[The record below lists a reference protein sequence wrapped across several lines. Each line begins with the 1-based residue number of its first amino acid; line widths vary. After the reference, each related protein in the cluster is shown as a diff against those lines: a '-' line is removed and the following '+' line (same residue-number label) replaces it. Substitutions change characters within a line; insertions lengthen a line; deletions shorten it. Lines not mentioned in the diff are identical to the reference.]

1 MAPSKLPDRI
11 LSTTAG
17 TDNVLAT
24 LNYSLLALLTCLDIY
39 SRRRIEHA
47 ALAVAE
53 KASGALLPGETFIAA
68 ISEGSYSRIRRTTTR
83 LRALTDRISDVRM
96 FLRLWGLLGI
106 WEWASEMWKN
116 PPRDTIVMSITWA
129 QIFASVMYQSLENGA
144 YLAQHGVVDW
154 PSEKQTRAWIWSS
167 RFWAAHVALDL
178 GRLWRLNS
186 ARQQRSVSQS
196 PKSLAAPEDE
206 HVDTEETKDTDIAV
220 TRPHVHGEDD
230 KWWRQL
236 YVNAAYAPLTLH
248 WSLEGG
254 AVSDLWIGILGTS
267 AGLVGLKHLWRENLH
282 H

>member
-1 MAPSKLPDRI
+1 M
-11 LSTTAG
+11 
-17 TDNVLAT
+17 
-24 LNYSLLALLTCLDIY
+24 
-39 SRRRIEHA
+39 
-47 ALAVAE
+47 AE

>member
-1 MAPSKLPDRI
+1 M
-11 LSTTAG
+11 
-17 TDNVLAT
+17 
-24 LNYSLLALLTCLDIY
+24 Y

-68 ISEGSYSRIRRTTTR
+68 ISEGSHNRIRRTSAK
-83 LRALTDRISDVRM
+83 LRALTDRISDVRT
-96 FLRLWGLLGI
+96 FLRLWGLLSV
-106 WEWASEMWKN
+106 WEWTSETWKN
-116 PPRDTIVMSITWA
+116 PPRDTVVMGIVWA
-129 QIFASVMYQSLENGA
+129 QIFASVMYQWLENGA

-154 PSEKQTRAWIWSS
+154 PAEKQTRAWIWSS

-178 GRLWRLNS
+178 GRLWRLS
-186 ARQQRSVSQS
+186 IARQQKRLPQS
-196 PKSLAAPEDE
+196 PKSATAAEDKPVDLE
-206 HVDTEETKDTDIAV
+206 EIKDTEIAV
-220 TRPHVHGEDD
+220 TRSHVRGEDD

-267 AGLVGLKHLWRENLH
+267 AGLVGLKHLWGESLH
-282 H
+282 A